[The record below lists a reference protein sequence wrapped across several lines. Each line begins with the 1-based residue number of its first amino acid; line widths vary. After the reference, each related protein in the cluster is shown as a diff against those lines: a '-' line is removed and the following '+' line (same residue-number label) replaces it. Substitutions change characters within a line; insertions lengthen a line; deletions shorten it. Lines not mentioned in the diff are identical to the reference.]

1 MEEEQVKS
9 SAAQA
14 SPLSGI
20 LSTLLSNPDL
30 LRQVG
35 NAVNATR
42 EQTDDTCEAG
52 KEPETE
58 KEIAGETSESRSV
71 SAVPMQDGLASLLA
85 NPAMLEKLPQ
95 MLAVMKPL
103 MSMPTPKSDNVTI
116 RASAPEQCRE
126 QLLLSLKPFL
136 SPARC
141 EAVDTIIRISKL
153 GHVLEQLK

>member
-9 SAAQA
+9 SSAQN

-20 LSTLLSNPDL
+20 LGALLSNPDL
-30 LRQVG
+30 LRQIG
-35 NAVNATR
+35 NSGNNTRDGTDEPPTNSDDSATETHT
-42 EQTDDTCEAG
+42 EQSGA
-52 KEPETE
+52 
-58 KEIAGETSESRSV
+58 ESRPV
-71 SAVPMQDGLASLLA
+71 SAAPMQDGLAALLS

-103 MSMPTPKSDNVTI
+103 MSMPAPKSNAAPPPA
-116 RASAPEQCRE
+116 ASPEICRE
-126 QLLLSLKPFL
+126 QLLISLKPFL
-136 SPARC
+136 SHSRC